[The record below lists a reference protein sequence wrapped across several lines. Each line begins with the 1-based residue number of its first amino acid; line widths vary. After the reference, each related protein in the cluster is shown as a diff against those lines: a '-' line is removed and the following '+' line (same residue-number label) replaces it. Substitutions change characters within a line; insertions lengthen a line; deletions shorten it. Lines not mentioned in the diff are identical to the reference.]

1 MTVGGRVDLE
11 RVLVILIAAHS
22 VVVGL
27 ALLVV
32 PRFAVTFGGW
42 PGADPIFFIRQ
53 AGVFHFILAT
63 GYILEHVQTRG
74 VILLLCAKSVAVVFL
89 VGYWIAAPVPWIVPF
104 SGLADGAMGLSVLAL
119 RRQLKTRG

>member
-1 MTVGGRVDLE
+1 MTRDHDRDLE
-11 RVLVILIAAHS
+11 RWLVALIAAHS

-27 ALLVV
+27 ALLLV

-53 AGVFHFILAT
+53 AGVFHFVLAT
-63 GYILEHVQTRG
+63 GYLVEHAQTRG

-89 VGYWIAAPVPWIVPF
+89 LGYWIVMPVPWIVPF
-104 SGLADGAMGLSVLAL
+104 SGFADGAMGLAVVAL
-119 RRQLKTRG
+119 RRYLKARD